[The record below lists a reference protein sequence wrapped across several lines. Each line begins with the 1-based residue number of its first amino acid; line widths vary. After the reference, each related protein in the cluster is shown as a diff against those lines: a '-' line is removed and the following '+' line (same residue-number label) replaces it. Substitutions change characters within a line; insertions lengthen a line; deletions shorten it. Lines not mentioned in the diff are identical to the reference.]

1 MILKFKAKTL
11 KKKSNLT
18 RNLLILYFI
27 ITSSIATLFLV
38 FFFSSYTV
46 KIKSYQ
52 FLDLLSKAGRIEYI
66 NIF

>member
-38 FFFSSYTV
+38 FFFHLT
-46 KIKSYQ
+46 Q
-52 FLDLLSKAGRIEYI
+52 SKLRAIS
-66 NIF
+66 F